1 MIERFRELNSN
12 SYEHKRQP
20 KAIVDQLVI
29 KRIDVEKKA
38 EFTSYSGK
46 VIELPYVDP
55 TNLPSVVALTST
67 SKQKGKKAPGSK
79 SKKITKKK

>member
-1 MIERFRELNSN
+1 MG
-12 SYEHKRQP
+12 QP
-20 KAIVDQLVI
+20 II

-55 TNLPSVVALTST
+55 TNLPSVVAPTST
-67 SKQKGKKAPGSK
+67 SKQTRKKGKKAPGSK
-79 SKKITKKK
+79 NK

>member
-1 MIERFRELNSN
+1 MD
-12 SYEHKRQP
+12 QP
-20 KAIVDQLVI
+20 IR

-55 TNLPSVVALTST
+55 KDLPSVAPVSNA
-67 SKQKGKKAPGSK
+67 KKAGKKGKKAPGIK
-79 SKKITKKK
+79 SKKIAKKK